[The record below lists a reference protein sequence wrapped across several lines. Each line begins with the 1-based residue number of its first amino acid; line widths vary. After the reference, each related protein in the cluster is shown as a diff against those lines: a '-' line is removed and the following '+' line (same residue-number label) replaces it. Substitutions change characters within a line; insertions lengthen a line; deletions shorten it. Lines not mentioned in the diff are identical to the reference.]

1 MSGMDE
7 AKLKEEIIR
16 MRDEILDIAKP
27 ILALR
32 PGSIVTESHFGRS
45 VRILQEVVKL
55 LDLLVKYAVEETEG

>member
-1 MSGMDE
+1 MSSIDK

-27 ILALR
+27 ILALKPR
-32 PGSIVTESHFGRS
+32 SIVTESHFGRS

-55 LDLLVKYAVEETEG
+55 LDLLVKYAVEGSER